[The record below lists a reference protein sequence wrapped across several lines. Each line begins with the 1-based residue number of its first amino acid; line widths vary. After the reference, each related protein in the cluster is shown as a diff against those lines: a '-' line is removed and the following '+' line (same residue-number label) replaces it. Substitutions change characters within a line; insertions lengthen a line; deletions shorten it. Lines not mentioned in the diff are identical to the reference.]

1 MFNIHDWILINP
13 EESEFVRG
21 FCSLGNLF
29 HVVPRM
35 SYKMKECRRMLASM
49 LGMHVAILFLSF
61 VVVLIVVQTL
71 K

>member
-1 MFNIHDWILINP
+1 MFNIHDWILLIQRGLNLL
-13 EESEFVRG
+13 EGFVCLESVP
-21 FCSLGNLF
+21 CSSWDELQ
-29 HVVPRM
+29 
-35 SYKMKECRRMLASM
+35 MKECRRMLASM